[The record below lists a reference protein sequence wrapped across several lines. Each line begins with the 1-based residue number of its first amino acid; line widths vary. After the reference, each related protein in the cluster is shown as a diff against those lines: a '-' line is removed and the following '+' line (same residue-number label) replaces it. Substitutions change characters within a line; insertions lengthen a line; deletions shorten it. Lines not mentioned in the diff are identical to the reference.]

1 MRFDGLFS
9 YKVKISLVLMV
20 NAKSYQKTP
29 TLSKKFLSSL
39 NFFHEKLLNCSRVPS
54 VWDSSLC
61 FNRKKLL
68 LNIGIDPN
76 LISKKKF
83 VFFFFSFIQ
92 REISLSG
99 ENIFSLATFSPTIY
113 HIRSNWRI
121 RADNQHWVNQSEYAK
136 CIIGG
141 WDLIM

>member
-9 YKVKISLVLMV
+9 HKVKISLVLMV
-20 NAKSYQKTP
+20 NAKSYQNTP

-61 FNRKKLL
+61 FNGKKIL
-68 LNIGIDPN
+68 LNVCIDPN

-83 VFFFFSFIQ
+83 VFFSFLALF
-92 REISLSG
+92 REKFHFQ
-99 ENIFSLATFSPTIY
+99 EKTFLA
-113 HIRSNWRI
+113 
-121 RADNQHWVNQSEYAK
+121 
-136 CIIGG
+136 
-141 WDLIM
+141 